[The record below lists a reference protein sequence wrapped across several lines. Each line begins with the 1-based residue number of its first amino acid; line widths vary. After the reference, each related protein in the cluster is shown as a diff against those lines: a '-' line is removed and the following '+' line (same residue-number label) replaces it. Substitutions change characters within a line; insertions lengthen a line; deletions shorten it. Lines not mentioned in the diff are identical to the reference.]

1 MALALKTS
9 MESIW
14 MAKYTE
20 NELKA
25 RMRFIIGLT
34 LSFTL
39 TVIVC
44 VVLYSLVFVVQPIGA
59 QAPNDSE
66 FFQLIV
72 PIATFLTGILSGI
85 MLDTNNQN
93 EGSKE

>member
-1 MALALKTS
+1 M
-9 MESIW
+9 I
-14 MAKYTE
+14 KYTE
-20 NELKA
+20 AELKA

-44 VVLYSLVFVVQPIGA
+44 VVLYSLVFVVQPIGS
-59 QAPNDSE
+59 QAPNDEE
-66 FFQLIV
+66 FFKLIV

-85 MLDTNNQN
+85 MLDTINQN
-93 EGSKE
+93 GDKKE

>member
-1 MALALKTS
+1 M
-9 MESIW
+9 I
-14 MAKYTE
+14 KYTE
-20 NELKA
+20 AELKA

-44 VVLYSLVFVVQPIGA
+44 VVLYSLVFVVQPLGL
-59 QAPNDSE
+59 QAPNDAE
-66 FFQLIV
+66 FFKLIV

-93 EGSKE
+93 GDKKE

>member
-1 MALALKTS
+1 
-9 MESIW
+9 
-14 MAKYTE
+14 
-20 NELKA
+20 
-25 RMRFIIGLT
+25 
-34 LSFTL
+34 
-39 TVIVC
+39 
-44 VVLYSLVFVVQPIGA
+44 VLYSLVFVVQPIGA